1 MTFCERFCSYIFYCN
16 YRYVSCVLG
25 CPYEGYIAPDAVAKV
40 SVWVYF
46 LFVLFEVGSPHLK
59 L

>member
-1 MTFCERFCSYIFYCN
+1 MNVFAVIFFYCN